1 MSSIWIDLWNKRCWI
16 AVEVAGIAMPKNIVS
31 RVSLI
36 NELKKIIKEYGS
48 DTLVIWLPYDLFWK
62 DFKQLDRTNK
72 FIEKLKKIFPDM
84 NIEWVDERFTS
95 FEADRTL
102 DDLGQKNKKGQKD
115 AISAALILESYLK

>member
-1 MSSIWIDLWNKRCWI
+1 
-16 AVEVAGIAMPKNIVS
+16 MPKNIVS